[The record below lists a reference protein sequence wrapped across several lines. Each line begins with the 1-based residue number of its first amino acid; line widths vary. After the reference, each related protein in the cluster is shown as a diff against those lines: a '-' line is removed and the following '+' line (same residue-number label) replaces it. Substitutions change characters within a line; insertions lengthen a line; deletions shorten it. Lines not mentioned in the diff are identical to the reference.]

1 MLRIGQ
7 FTDTFLPIVDGV
19 GRVALA
25 YAETLAGMGHEVT
38 VSAPMYNTGHRGG
51 YPFELADYA
60 AMRVPT
66 APQYRVGAASLDS
79 HYRKRMDMIPLDIAH
94 AHSPFGAGREAL
106 RIAKER
112 GIPLVATF
120 HSKYYDDFLKVLHSE
135 SMAKL
140 VVANVVRFY
149 RKCDEVWAVSETTAK
164 VLKEYGFDGFI
175 RVVPN
180 GATLRTAREDALHAV
195 ETRFGIGSTPLLLYV
210 GQINWKKNLAR
221 VLEAAAILAKN
232 GQEFVLLMAGQGP
245 DMDQV
250 QSRIDELKLADRV
263 RLIGH
268 IGEMEVLDALYARAA
283 AFTFPSLY
291 DNAPMVVREAAVMG
305 TPAVLVAGSD
315 AAEIIHDGANGF
327 LCRDDADDLSRVLSG
342 ILENPVRAKEVG
354 AAARETIPQPW
365 EQVMQQVAGHYDNLV
380 QSNKSRRKPHATRGN
395 EQTE

>member
-140 VVANVVRFY
+140 VVANV
-149 RKCDEVWAVSETTAK
+149 
-164 VLKEYGFDGFI
+164 
-175 RVVPN
+175 
-180 GATLRTAREDALHAV
+180 
-195 ETRFGIGSTPLLLYV
+195 
-210 GQINWKKNLAR
+210 
-221 VLEAAAILAKN
+221 
-232 GQEFVLLMAGQGP
+232 
-245 DMDQV
+245 
-250 QSRIDELKLADRV
+250 
-263 RLIGH
+263 
-268 IGEMEVLDALYARAA
+268 
-283 AFTFPSLY
+283 
-291 DNAPMVVREAAVMG
+291 
-305 TPAVLVAGSD
+305 
-315 AAEIIHDGANGF
+315 
-327 LCRDDADDLSRVLSG
+327 
-342 ILENPVRAKEVG
+342 
-354 AAARETIPQPW
+354 
-365 EQVMQQVAGHYDNLV
+365 
-380 QSNKSRRKPHATRGN
+380 
-395 EQTE
+395 

>member
-25 YAETLAGMGHEVT
+25 YAETLSHIGHEVT

-51 YPFELADYA
+51 YPFELVDYT

-66 APQYRVGAASLDS
+66 APQYRTGTASLDLR
-79 HYRKRMDMIPLDIAH
+79 YRRRMDMIPLDIVH

-106 RIAKER
+106 RISKER
-112 GIPLVATF
+112 GIPLVASF
-120 HSKYYDDFLKVLHSE
+120 HSKYYDDFYKVLHSD
-135 SMAKL
+135 SLAKM

-164 VLKEYGFDGFI
+164 VLESYGYEGPI

-180 GATLRTAREDALHAV
+180 GATMRLASDEAV
-195 ETRFGIGSTPLLLYV
+195 RLVEERFQLGEKPLLLYV
-210 GQINWKKNLAR
+210 GQINWKKNLAC
-221 VLEAAAILAKN
+221 VLDAAALLAKQ
-232 GQEFVLLMAGQGP
+232 GEDFALLMAGQGP
-245 DMDQV
+245 DTEQV
-250 QSRIDELKLADRV
+250 QSKIDELHLNDRV

-268 IGEMEVLDALYARAA
+268 ISETHVLDALYARAI

-327 LCRDDADDLSRVLSG
+327 LCRDDANDLSRVLTD
-342 ILENPVRAKEVG
+342 ILNNPDRAKEVG
-354 AAARETIPQPW
+354 AAARETIPLPW
-365 EQVMQQVAGHYDNLV
+365 EDVMQQVTGYYEHLIALHAG
-380 QSNKSRRKPHATRGN
+380 RRKRTASINTN
-395 EQTE
+395 NS

>member
-38 VSAPMYNTGHRGG
+38 VSAPMYNTGHRGK
-51 YPFELADYA
+51 YAFELADYT
-60 AMRVPT
+60 AMRVPM
-66 APQYRVGAASLDS
+66 APQYRVGAASYDS
-79 HYRKRMDMIPLDIAH
+79 HYRKRMDMIPLDIVH

-106 RIAKER
+106 RVARER

-120 HSKYYDDFLKVLHSE
+120 HSKYYDDFLKVLHSQA
-135 SMAKL
+135 MAKL

-164 VLKEYGFDGFI
+164 VLQEYGYEGFI

-180 GATLRTAREDALHAV
+180 GATLRIAREDAIHAL
-195 ETRFGIGSTPLLLYV
+195 ETRFDIGQTPLLLYV

-221 VLEAAAILAKN
+221 VLDAAAILAQKGEN
-232 GQEFVLLMAGQGP
+232 FVLLMAGQGP
-245 DMDQV
+245 DAEQV
-250 QSRIDELKLADRV
+250 QARIDQLGLGERV

-268 IGEMEVLDALYARAA
+268 IGEMELLDALYARAA

-342 ILENPVRAKEVG
+342 ILNDPGRARQVG
-354 AAARETIPQPW
+354 AVARETIPQPW
-365 EQVMQQVAGHYDNLV
+365 EQVMQQVVNQYEHLIRMHFD
-380 QSNKSRRKPHATRGN
+380 RRKPHEPSADAGAK
-395 EQTE
+395 